1 MFVVTTPASSRS
13 LLSQA
18 ELRAAIGVTD
28 NSQDT
33 ALATIGAR
41 VAAMISGACR
51 VARSGQYEPTLLSET
66 ITETFRLTKHKE
78 CLIPARRFA
87 WQVNSLSIDGVAQT
101 TDDYE
106 LEPNT
111 GLIYRLSDDA
121 RVCWPCGKIVA
132 VYKAGFP
139 AVPEDLK
146 LAASKLV
153 SELYTVGTRDP
164 NLRRVKIEGVSERE
178 YWIPPTKDPA
188 ISQEVKDML
197 APYTTITVA

>member
-41 VAAMISGACR
+41 VAAMITGACR
-51 VARSGQYEPTLLSET
+51 VARSGQSEPTLLSET
-66 ITETFRLTKHKE
+66 ITETFRLTKEKE
-78 CLIPARRFA
+78 CLVPARRFA
-87 WQVNSLSIDGVAQT
+87 WQIDSMSIDGVAQT

-111 GLIYRLSDDA
+111 GLIYRLSGDA
-121 RVCWPCGKIVA
+121 RVCWSCGKIVA
-132 VYKAGFP
+132 VYKAGFSV
-139 AVPEDLK
+139 VPDDLK
-146 LAASKLV
+146 LAAAKLV

-178 YWIPPTKDPA
+178 FWIPPTKDPA

>member
-18 ELRAAIGVTD
+18 ELRSAIGVTD

-41 VAAMISGACR
+41 VAALISGACR
-51 VARSGQYEPTLLSET
+51 VARSGQHEPTLLSET
-66 ITETFRLTKHKE
+66 ITETFRLAKDKE

-87 WQVNSLSIDGVAQT
+87 WQVDSLSIDGVAQT

-111 GLIYRLSDDA
+111 GLIYRLSGDA
-121 RVCWPCGKIVA
+121 RVCWSCGKIVA
-132 VYKAGFP
+132 VYKAGFSV
-139 AVPEDLK
+139 VPDDLK
-146 LAASKLV
+146 LAAAKLV

-178 YWIPPTKDPA
+178 YFIFGAGASPVHK
-188 ISQEVKDML
+188 EVSEL
-197 APYTTITVA
+197 IAPFVNLHIG